1 MRTRPH
7 RGFTLVELLVVIGL
21 IDLLVA
27 MLLPALNKARSAAN
41 SAACASNLRQI
52 GLGFTMYVQDP
63 ANRGYLP
70 MPWDTADPQGWPY
83 SFWYFKL
90 QPYLNN
96 RKFSVSTAFET
107 CFDGVFRCPG
117 KWNWNLNGPTDVAR
131 VSYGMN
137 QFRPPFL
144 MSPDPPMRYVKFN
157 RIAEYTSV
165 REPTRI
171 GLVLENNKGNSI
183 LRNSDNIYVPYN
195 PPPGS
200 IARPGQNGALWHNKQ
215 DNVLFADM
223 HVALVPFGE
232 IKVDLVAK

>member
-1 MRTRPH
+1 MRIRTR
-7 RGFTLVELLVVIGL
+7 RGFTLVELLVVIG
-21 IDLLVA
+21 IIALLVA

-52 GLGFTMYVQDP
+52 GLAFTMYVQDP

-70 MPWDTADPQGWPY
+70 APWVTTEIWP
-83 SFWYFKL
+83 SAFWYFKL

-96 RKFSVSTAFET
+96 RKVTSSLTDYET

-117 KWNWNLNGPTDVAR
+117 KWNWNLNGPTDVPR

-137 QFRPPFL
+137 QFRPPFATA
-144 MSPDPPMRYVKFN
+144 PDVPLRFVKFN

-183 LRNSDNIYVPYN
+183 LRNSDNIYIPYN

-200 IARPGQNGALWHNKQ
+200 IARPGVNGALWHNKQ
-215 DNVLFADM
+215 DNVLFCDM